1 MDNIHKLA
9 EAELEIQSILKALL
23 KDTGIE
29 ARIEVEWNDG
39 LKEGGWGNRFEIRI
53 PRVSLDG

>member
-1 MDNIHKLA
+1 MDNIAKLA
-9 EAELEIQSILKALL
+9 EAELEIQAVLKALL

-29 ARIEVEWNDG
+29 ARIEVEWNDTHQ
-39 LKEGGWGNRFEIRI
+39 EVNRSEPRI